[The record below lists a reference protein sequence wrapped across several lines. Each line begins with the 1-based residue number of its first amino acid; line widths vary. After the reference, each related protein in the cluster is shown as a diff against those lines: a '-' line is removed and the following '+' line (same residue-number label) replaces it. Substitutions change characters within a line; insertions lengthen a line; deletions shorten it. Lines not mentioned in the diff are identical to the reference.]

1 MIVSRSA
8 DYALRAMVYLAR
20 LDSPRYVPANE
31 IANEM
36 RTPPFLLSRILQH
49 LVKGELLLSMKGHHG
64 GFRLRKSPDQV
75 SVLEIIHLIDGP
87 FVVHDCAGKG
97 DCGLSPDCDLRDVFA
112 TAEKNLEDV
121 FQTVTL
127 GALAA
132 PRSNHESLLA
142 KGNDSLDH
150 VAPGAH

>member
-36 RTPPFLLSRILQH
+36 HTPPFLLSRILQH

-64 GFRLRKSPDQV
+64 GFRLRKDPDQV

-97 DCGLSPDCDLRDVFA
+97 DCGLSPDCNLRDVFA

-121 FQTVTL
+121 FRSVN
-127 GALAA
+127 LADLA
-132 PRSNHESLLA
+132 RPRSSPESIFV
-142 KGNDSLDH
+142 KGNDVLGH
-150 VAPGAH
+150 VVPGAN

>member
-20 LDSPRYVPANE
+20 LDSPRHVPANE

-36 RTPPFLLSRILQH
+36 HTPPFLLSRILQH

-75 SVLEIIHLIDGP
+75 TLFEIIHMIDGP
-87 FVVHDCAGKG
+87 FVIHDCSGKG
-97 DCGLSPDCDLRDVFA
+97 DCSLSHDCNLRPVFSK
-112 TAEKNLEDV
+112 AEKHLEDM
-121 FQTVTL
+121 FRSVTL
-127 GALAA
+127 AEVARPRATGSLFVRGTVALEAA
-132 PRSNHESLLA
+132 MRGVS
-142 KGNDSLDH
+142 
-150 VAPGAH
+150 

>member
-20 LDSPRYVPANE
+20 LDSPRFVPANE

-64 GFRLRKSPDQV
+64 GFRLRKHPEQV
-75 SVLEIIHLIDGP
+75 CVLEIIHLIDGP

-97 DCGLSPDCDLRDVFA
+97 DCGLSPDCNLRDVFA
-112 TAEKNLEDV
+112 TAEKNLADV
-121 FQTVTL
+121 FQSVTL
-127 GALAA
+127 AELAR
-132 PRSNHESLLA
+132 PRSSPESMLL
-142 KGNDSLDH
+142 KGNDVMNH
-150 VAPGAH
+150 VAPGAN